1 MRKLLLFL
9 MQKLSVRLS
18 FAVFQVDPNDPN
30 YDSDSTEPKGPSA
43 NGTKRTIKLNTM
55 VNKFHMEKNHYTST
69 PPFLYWWGLL
79 WIWFWRQKRS
89 TISKKVNNNHCMV
102 TISHVGMVQLW
113 NSQVPEMS
121 EEDIR
126 KAVEPL
132 LLEYFDNGDCDEVF
146 LRIAYLK
153 IILLF

>member
-1 MRKLLLFL
+1 MEIILNQFPHAEIFL
-9 MQKLSVRLS
+9 
-18 FAVFQVDPNDPN
+18 AIYIGHFQVDPNDPN

-55 VNKFHMEKNHYTST
+55 VKY
-69 PPFLYWWGLL
+69 YD
-79 WIWFWRQKRS
+79 
-89 TISKKVNNNHCMV
+89 
-102 TISHVGMVQLW
+102 VGMVHHW

-146 LRIAYLK
+146 SRRYK
-153 IILLF
+153 VEN